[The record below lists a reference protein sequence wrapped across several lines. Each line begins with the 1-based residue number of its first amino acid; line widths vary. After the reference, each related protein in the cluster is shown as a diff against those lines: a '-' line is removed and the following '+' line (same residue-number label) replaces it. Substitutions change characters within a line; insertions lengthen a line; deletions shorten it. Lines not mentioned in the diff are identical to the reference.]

1 MSNSLFTAFTYEQI
15 DTLRTSLDMRL
26 DRINDLIKIFS
37 KDPENKEDQW
47 MIARYNKERVEAETL
62 LQELTNATSFLPTA

>member
-1 MSNSLFTAFTYEQI
+1 MSNSLFAAFTYEQI

-26 DRINDLIKIFS
+26 DRINDLIAIFS

-47 MIARYNKERVEAETL
+47 MVSRYKAEANQVAELMREIATAEHDC
-62 LQELTNATSFLPTA
+62 